1 MTVQSSAVNRKIL
14 ALLVGLLSLVSVA
27 VSAVELDDLYEAQVS
42 VYSQAQ
48 AERQR
53 ALEQVF
59 QQMVVKVT
67 GATEVLEQDEVKRAT
82 KQVSDY
88 LVQYGYRTENSQQWL
103 WASFDESKV
112 NTLLRAIDAPIW
124 GNRRP
129 RLMVWMAQEQ
139 NDGSREIIASDSTT
153 VMKQQLLNRARERG
167 VPVALPLMD
176 LTDRMRVSV
185 TDIWG
190 RFEQPLQRAAQRY
203 TADGLLMTRV
213 YRNPSA
219 EGSGEWVFE
228 WQALIGNERLYGRE
242 LGNDPALMSAPLID
256 SLAEQLANLYGIRVS
271 ADESDTLTI
280 RVLNLDS
287 ISNVLSVE
295 KFLASLSIVK
305 QIELLE
311 FGDGKA
317 EFTLQLHGDAK
328 RAQQTIGL
336 DRRMRIVNE
345 NPFAAVATIP
355 EYQWQN

>member
-1 MTVQSSAVNRKIL
+1 MTAYSAAVTTKIC
-14 ALLVGLLSLVSVA
+14 ALLTGLLCLLSA
-27 VSAVELDDLYEAQVS
+27 TAAAVELDDLYEAQVS

-59 QQMVVKVT
+59 EQMIVKVT
-67 GATEVLEQDEVKRAT
+67 GNSGVVSEDAVKQA
-82 KQVSDY
+82 KGQVSDY

-112 NTLLRAIDAPIW
+112 NALLRTIDAPIW

-129 RLMVWMAQEQ
+129 RLMVWMAQEE
-139 NDGSREIIASDSTT
+139 NDGTRDIIASDSTT

-185 TDIWG
+185 TDVWG

-213 YRNPSA
+213 YRSTNPDA
-219 EGSGEWVFE
+219 NGDWVFE
-228 WQALIGNERLYGRE
+228 WQAMVGNERIYGRE
-242 LGNDPALMSAPLID
+242 VGNDPALMAAPLVD
-256 SLAEQLANLYGIRVS
+256 SVAEQLADLYGIRS
-271 ADESDTLTI
+271 SDAQSDALTI
-280 RVLNLDS
+280 RVLQLDS
-287 ISNVLSVE
+287 IDSVLSVE

-305 QIELLE
+305 QVDLLE

-336 DRRMRIVNE
+336 DRRMQMVNE
-345 NPFAAVATIP
+345 NPFAAVASVP